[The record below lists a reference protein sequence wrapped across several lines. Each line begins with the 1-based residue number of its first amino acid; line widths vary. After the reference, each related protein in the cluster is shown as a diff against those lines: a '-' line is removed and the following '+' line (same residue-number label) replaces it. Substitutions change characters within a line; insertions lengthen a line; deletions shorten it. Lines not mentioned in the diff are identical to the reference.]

1 MINADPAKLFL
12 ASHHMTKSPSF
23 TRLALKQ
30 NIIKSH
36 KTEFSDPSILS
47 SDPFTALSSWYADA
61 LEPMCSYRSFR
72 AFGLWKEY
80 EATAALE
87 AQKK

>member
-1 MINADPAKLFL
+1 LSIVRTRAPSPLHPHLHPVTPTSNADLPAPK
-12 ASHHMTKSPSF
+12 K
-23 TRLALKQ
+23 KQ
-30 NIIKSH
+30 SI
-36 KTEFSDPSILS
+36 EFSDPSILS
-47 SDPFTALSSWYADA
+47 SDPFTALSSWYTAA